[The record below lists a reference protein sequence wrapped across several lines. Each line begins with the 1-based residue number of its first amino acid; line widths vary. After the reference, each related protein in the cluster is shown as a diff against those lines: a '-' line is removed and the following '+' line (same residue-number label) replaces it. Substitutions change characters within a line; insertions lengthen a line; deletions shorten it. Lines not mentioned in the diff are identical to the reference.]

1 MKTVLI
7 IDDDRALR
15 STLATWLSND
25 GWRVY
30 EAEDGEAGL
39 DLATKHRPDVVL
51 CDLLMPRCN
60 GFQVCR
66 SLRSH
71 KDSLA
76 NTKIIV
82 TTGSGYATDRVNA
95 FEAGADEYLVKPII
109 PTELTRLLNRLMNG
123 KVNAEGLTDTAIRR
137 RNEPTRLKF
146 WGVRGS
152 IPTPGRDTVFYGGN
166 TPCVEVRT
174 DGEIIV
180 LDAGTGI
187 RPLGLSLIDEFKGRP
202 IDVSLLVTHTHWDH
216 IQGFPFFLPIYNPK
230 NKIRVLGFE
239 GARQGL
245 ESTLFSQMES
255 PYFPVSLRQ
264 ISGHISIQ
272 ELKELTFQIGEV
284 RVQAELV
291 NHPGMCT
298 GYRIF
303 GSGGSICYLPDVEL
317 FQPLRATISKQNH
330 NKSVED
336 ESYAKEQDKKLIDFI
351 KDADVLIID
360 SQYDATEYESH
371 VGWGHSCVDDSVEL
385 AIKANVKRIFLF
397 HHDPVHN
404 DEQISRMVARARELV
419 ERHGANLMVEAAREG
434 FEIEL
439 DMPLKKLEADALAK
453 NRKKVAKA

>member
-291 NHPGMCT
+291 NHPGICT